1 MMNKRFF
8 IFFILI
14 CYQIFSQGKHPK
26 DDFIAPMNIPLHI
39 SGTFGELRS
48 NHFHSGID
56 FKTEKKEGQDV
67 FAVADGYVS
76 RIKVS
81 PFGYGKALYI
91 THPNGYT
98 TVYGHLQKYA
108 FEIEQYVKKRQYE
121 KKSFEVEFFPT
132 PTELKVK
139 QGQLVAFSGNSG
151 GSGGPHL
158 HFEVRDTKTE
168 NIINPFFFGYD
179 KIIKDTKKPMIN
191 NIYVYPIGEQ
201 SYANNTETPTIITFS
216 SQKNGNYIA
225 NTINANGKI
234 GFGIET
240 YDTADFN
247 SNKNGVFKIKT
258 TLNGNENFSVVF
270 DEFAFSETRYLNAF
284 LDYQKW
290 NEQKIRVQKMFIEN
304 NYPINFIS
312 RNKKNGII
320 DILPNIS
327 YTYKIEVFD
336 FHQNYTTI
344 IIPIKYTLEPPATKK
359 QPKKTD
365 YFLRSKIDNLYE
377 KENVSIYV
385 PANSFYNDF
394 DLDFDVKNEIITFAN
409 SSIPV
414 HKNYT
419 ITIKNTE
426 IPSELREKTYI
437 ARLEGTTKKHI
448 KTKVSPTSFKANARE
463 TGSFVLAQ
471 DTIPPG
477 IEPVNFSKGK
487 WISNEKN
494 LKITIKDV
502 DSGINTYNAYINEK
516 WILMEYDYKTNL
528 LTHDFADEKVQEG
541 KNDLKVIVTDNVG
554 NSTIFETYF
563 FRSQKENQ

>member
-1 MMNKRFF
+1 MKILFVIVSLLIS
-8 IFFILI
+8 IFT
-14 CYQIFSQGKHPK
+14 FSQKKYPK
-26 DDFIAPMNIPLHI
+26 NDFIAPMTIPLHM
-39 SGTFGELRS
+39 SGTFGELRG

-56 FKTEKKEGQDV
+56 FKTQKKEGQNV
-67 FAVADGYVS
+67 LAVADGYVS

-91 THPNGYT
+91 THSNGYT

-108 FEIEQYVKKRQYE
+108 PEIEEYVKKRQYE
-121 KKSFEVEFFPT
+121 QKSFEVEFFPSFS
-132 PTELKVK
+132 ELKVK

-179 KIIKDTKKPMIN
+179 KIVKDTQKPTIN

-201 SYANNTETPTIITFS
+201 SYANNAEIPTIINVF

-225 NTINANGKI
+225 NPVSAKGKI

-247 SNKNGVFKIKT
+247 HNKNGVFKIET
-258 TLNGNENFSVVF
+258 TLNGNKFFSVVF
-270 DEFAFSETRYLNAF
+270 NEFAFSESRYINAF

-290 NEQKIRVQKMFIEN
+290 NEQKIRVQKMFVEN
-304 NYPINFIS
+304 KYSLSLINS
-312 RNKKNGII
+312 NEKNGII
-320 DILPNIS
+320 DVLPNIS

-336 FHQNYTTI
+336 FHNNSTTI
-344 IIPIKYTLEPPATKK
+344 IIPIKYTSEPPTIK
-359 QPKKTD
+359 QQQKKTN
-365 YFLRSKIDNLYE
+365 YFLKAKIDNLYE

-419 ITIKNTE
+419 ITIKNTD
-426 IPSELREKTYI
+426 IPTKLREKTYI
-437 ARLEGTTKKHI
+437 ARLDGTIKKYN
-448 KTKVSPTSFKANARE
+448 KTQVSHNFFKANVRE
-463 TGSFVLAQ
+463 TGNFILAQ
-471 DTIPPG
+471 DTISP
-477 IEPVNFSKGK
+477 IVEPINFSEGK
-487 WISNEKN
+487 WISDEKN
-494 LKITIKDV
+494 LKISIKDN
-502 DSGINTYNAYINEK
+502 DSGINTYNAYLNDK
-516 WILMEYDYKTNL
+516 WVLMEYDYKTNL
-528 LTHDFADEKVQEG
+528 LIHDFADGKAQEG

-554 NSTIFETYF
+554 NSTTFETYF
-563 FRSQKENQ
+563 FRSQKVNE

>member
-1 MMNKRFF
+1 MIKYV
-8 IFFILI
+8 FFILV
-14 CYQIFSQGKHPK
+14 CPLVFSQEKYPK
-26 DDFIAPMNIPLHI
+26 DDFIAPMEIPLHI
-39 SGTFGELRS
+39 SGTFGELRT

-56 FKTEKKEGQDV
+56 FKTEKKEGQHV

-76 RIKVS
+76 RIKIS
-81 PFGYGKALYI
+81 PFGYGKAIYI

-108 FEIEQYVKKRQYE
+108 PNIEQYVRERQYE
-121 KKSFEVEFFPT
+121 QKSFEVEFFPKS
-132 PTELKVK
+132 TELKVK
-139 QGQLVAFSGNSG
+139 QGQLIAFSGNSG

-179 KIIKDTKKPMIN
+179 KMIKDTKKPMIN

-201 SYANNTETPTIITFS
+201 SYANNAQIPTIVTFS
-216 SQKNGNYIA
+216 WQKNETYIA
-225 NTINANGKI
+225 NTVTANGKI
-234 GFGIET
+234 GLGIET

-247 SNKNGVFKIKT
+247 YNKNGVFKIET
-258 TLNGNENFSVVF
+258 TLNGNKNFSVVF
-270 DEFAFSETRYLNAF
+270 NEFAFSESRFVNAF

-290 NEQKIRVQKMFIEN
+290 IEQKIKIQKMFVEN
-304 NYPINFIS
+304 KYSLSFVNS
-312 RNKKNGII
+312 NKKNGII

-336 FHQNYTTI
+336 FHQNSISI
-344 IIPIKYTLEPPATKK
+344 IIPIKYTSEPPTTKN

-365 YFLRSKIDNLYE
+365 YFLRSKIDNFYQ
-377 KENVSIYV
+377 KENVEIYV

-409 SSIPV
+409 SLIPV

-419 ITIKNTE
+419 ITIKNTN
-426 IPSELREKTYI
+426 IPTQLREKTYI
-437 ARLEGTTKKHI
+437 AHLDGTTKKYN
-448 KTKVSPTSFKANARE
+448 KTKVSQTYFKANVRA
-463 TGSFVLAQ
+463 TGNFTLEQ
-471 DTIPPG
+471 DTIAP
-477 IEPVNFSKGK
+477 IVEPINFSEGK

-494 LKITIKDV
+494 LKISIKDSQ
-502 DSGINTYNAYINEK
+502 SGINTYNAYLNGK

-528 LTHDFADEKVQEG
+528 LIHDFADQKVQEG
-541 KNDLKVIVTDNVG
+541 KNDLKLIVTDNIG
-554 NSTIFETYF
+554 NSTTFETHF
-563 FRSQKENQ
+563 FRSQKLN